1 MSKALS
7 VDLRERVI
15 GAIGEGLSCRAA
27 AVRFGVSAASAIRWR
42 SLSLKTGDVRPGPLG
57 GDRRSGLIEKHA
69 DLILGRLEAQP
80 DITLA
85 EMQAVLAE
93 HGVTVSTT
101 AVWRFFD
108 RRRITPQKKSAH
120 ADEQSRPDILSRR
133 QSWFEGQLDLD
144 PARLVFLD
152 ETGATTKMA
161 RRHGRA
167 LRGQRLRASVPH
179 GHWKTTTFI
188 GGLRLTGMTAP
199 MVLDGPMTG
208 AWFLAY
214 VEQVLVPT
222 LSPGDI
228 VVLDNLA
235 AHKNASARA
244 AVEAAGATLVFL
256 PPYSPDLNPIEN
268 AFAKLKA
275 MLRKAAART
284 LEQLWSAIAQIID
297 AFTPRECANYF
308 AAAGYDAD

>member
-1 MSKALS
+1 
-7 VDLRERVI
+7 
-15 GAIGEGLSCRAA
+15 
-27 AVRFGVSAASAIRWR
+27 
-42 SLSLKTGDVRPGPLG
+42 
-57 GDRRSGLIEKHA
+57 
-69 DLILGRLEAQP
+69 
-80 DITLA
+80 
-85 EMQAVLAE
+85 
-93 HGVTVSTT
+93 
-101 AVWRFFD
+101 
-108 RRRITPQKKSAH
+108 
-120 ADEQSRPDILSRR
+120 
-133 QSWFEGQLDLD
+133 
-144 PARLVFLD
+144 
-152 ETGATTKMA
+152 MA

-188 GGLRLTGMTAP
+188 GGLRRTGMTAP

-284 LEQLWSAIAQIID
+284 LEQLWSAIAHIID
-297 AFTPRECANYF
+297 AFTPMECANYF

>member
-1 MSKALS
+1 
-7 VDLRERVI
+7 
-15 GAIGEGLSCRAA
+15 
-27 AVRFGVSAASAIRWR
+27 
-42 SLSLKTGDVRPGPLG
+42 
-57 GDRRSGLIEKHA
+57 
-69 DLILGRLEAQP
+69 
-80 DITLA
+80 
-85 EMQAVLAE
+85 
-93 HGVTVSTT
+93 
-101 AVWRFFD
+101 
-108 RRRITPQKKSAH
+108 
-120 ADEQSRPDILSRR
+120 
-133 QSWFEGQLDLD
+133 
-144 PARLVFLD
+144 
-152 ETGATTKMA
+152 MA

-167 LRGQRLRASVPH
+167 PRGQRLRASVPH

-244 AVEAAGATLVFL
+244 AVEAVGATLVFL

-284 LEQLWSAIAQIID
+284 LEQLWSAIAHIID